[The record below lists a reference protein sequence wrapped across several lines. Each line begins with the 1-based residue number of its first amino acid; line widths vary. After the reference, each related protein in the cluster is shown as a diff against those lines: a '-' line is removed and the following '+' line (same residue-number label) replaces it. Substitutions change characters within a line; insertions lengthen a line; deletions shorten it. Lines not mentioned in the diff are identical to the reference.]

1 MAAIRI
7 ANQGTEMATAKAAA
21 AAPAS
26 APAKEGKKSRSKMF
40 ILIGAIVLAVAGG
53 GGAWYF
59 MGHKAEG
66 TEKTAHSKPNPMA
79 PPVFAQMEPFTVNL
93 QADGGEQFL
102 QTAFTLKVGSQ
113 ADVDA
118 IKLYL
123 PQVRSRVLLLLS
135 SKRGADIATVEGK
148 KKLAE
153 EIIAQLTQPFG
164 KGAQPLEV
172 TDVFFTA
179 FVIQ

>member
-1 MAAIRI
+1 
-7 ANQGTEMATAKAAA
+7 MATSKAAA
-21 AAPAS
+21 KPAQ
-26 APAKEGKKSRSKMF
+26 AEGGAKSKSKLF
-40 ILIGAIVLAVAGG
+40 IIIGAAVLLLGAGG

-59 MGHKAEG
+59 LGQKNAAQ
-66 TEKTAHSKPNPMA
+66 TETAHAKPAPAA
-79 PPVFAQMEPFTVNL
+79 PPVFAQMDPFTVNL

-102 QTAFTLKVGSQ
+102 QTAFTLQVGSQ

-135 SKRGADIATVEGK
+135 SKRGAEISTVEGK

-153 EIIAQLTQPFG
+153 EIIAQLKQPFSP
-164 KGAQPLEV
+164 GAQPLNV
-172 TDVFFTA
+172 SDVFFTA

>member
-1 MAAIRI
+1 
-7 ANQGTEMATAKAAA
+7 MATSKAAA
-21 AAPAS
+21 KPAQ
-26 APAKEGKKSRSKMF
+26 AEGGAKSKSKLF
-40 ILIGAIVLAVAGG
+40 IIIGAAVVLLGAGG

-59 MGHKAEG
+59 LGHK
-66 TEKTAHSKPNPMA
+66 TETHAAPAHAKPAPGA
-79 PPVFAQMEPFTVNL
+79 PPVFAQMDPFTVNL
-93 QADGGEQFL
+93 QAEGGEQFL
-102 QTAFTLKVGSQ
+102 QTAFTLQVGSQ

-135 SKRGADIATVEGK
+135 SKHGPEISTVEGK

-153 EIIAQLTQPFG
+153 EIIAQLKQPFSP
-164 KGAQPLEV
+164 GAQPLNV
-172 TDVFFTA
+172 SDVFFTA

>member
-1 MAAIRI
+1 
-7 ANQGTEMATAKAAA
+7 MATAKAAA

-26 APAKEGKKSRSKMF
+26 APAKEGRKSRSKMF
-40 ILIGAIVLAVAGG
+40 ILIGAIVLAAAG

-59 MGHKAEG
+59 MGHKAETG
-66 TEKTAHSKPNPMA
+66 NAAAHAKPSPA
-79 PPVFAQMEPFTVNL
+79 TPPVFAQMDPFTVNL

-113 ADVDA
+113 ADVEA

-135 SKRGADIATVEGK
+135 SKRSAEIATVEGK
-148 KKLAE
+148 KKLAG
-153 EIIAQLTQPFG
+153 EIIEQLKQPFG
-164 KGAQPLEV
+164 KGTQPLDV

>member
-1 MAAIRI
+1 
-7 ANQGTEMATAKAAA
+7 MATSKAAA
-21 AAPAS
+21 KPAQ
-26 APAKEGKKSRSKMF
+26 AEGGAKSKSKLF
-40 ILIGAIVLAVAGG
+40 IIIGAAVVLLGAGG

-59 MGHKAEG
+59 LGHKNEAHAE
-66 TEKTAHSKPNPMA
+66 TAHAKPSPAA

-102 QTAFTLKVGSQ
+102 QTAFTLQVGSQ

-135 SKRGADIATVEGK
+135 SKRGAEISTVEGK

-153 EIIAQLTQPFG
+153 EIIAQLKQPFSAN
-164 KGAQPLEV
+164 AQPLNV
-172 TDVFFTA
+172 SDVFFTA

>member
-1 MAAIRI
+1 
-7 ANQGTEMATAKAAA
+7 MATSKAAA
-21 AAPAS
+21 MPAPA
-26 APAKEGKKSRSKMF
+26 AEGKKSKSKMF
-40 ILIGAIVLAVAGG
+40 IIIGALVLAAAGAGG
-53 GGAWYF
+53 WYF

-66 TEKTAHSKPNPMA
+66 SQAAHAKPA
-79 PPVFAQMEPFTVNL
+79 AATPPVFAQIESFTVNL

-102 QTAFTLKVGSQ
+102 QTAFTLQVGSQ

-135 SKRGADIATVEGK
+135 SKRGAEIATVEGK
-148 KKLAE
+148 KKLAD
-153 EIIAQLTQPFG
+153 EIIAQLKQPFS
-164 KGAQPLEV
+164 KGAQPLNV
-172 TDVFFTA
+172 SDVFFTA

>member
-7 ANQGTEMATAKAAA
+7 ATQGTQMATAKAAA
-21 AAPAS
+21 AS
-26 APAKEGKKSRSKMF
+26 APAAEGKKSKSKMF
-40 ILIGAIVLAVAGG
+40 IIIGAVVLAAGGG

-59 MGHKAEG
+59 MGHKAEAP
-66 TEKTAHSKPNPMA
+66 EKAAHAKPGPAA
-79 PPVFAQMEPFTVNL
+79 PPVFAQMDPFTVNL

-148 KKLAE
+148 KKLAD
-153 EIIAQLTQPFG
+153 EIIEQMTQPFS

-172 TDVFFTA
+172 TDVYFTS

>member
-1 MAAIRI
+1 
-7 ANQGTEMATAKAAA
+7 MATSKAAA
-21 AAPAS
+21 TAAPA
-26 APAKEGKKSRSKMF
+26 AEGKKSKSKMF
-40 ILIGAIVLAVAGG
+40 IIIGALLLAAAGG
-53 GGAWYF
+53 GGWYF
-59 MGHKAEG
+59 MGHKAESG
-66 TEKTAHSKPNPMA
+66 EAAHAKPPA
-79 PPVFAQMEPFTVNL
+79 ATPPVFAQVESFTVNL

-102 QTAFTLKVGSQ
+102 QTAFTLQVGSQ

-135 SKRGADIATVEGK
+135 SKRGAEIATVEGK

-153 EIIAQLTQPFG
+153 EIIASLKQPFS
-164 KGAQPLEV
+164 KGAQPLNV
-172 TDVFFTA
+172 SDVFFTA

>member
-1 MAAIRI
+1 
-7 ANQGTEMATAKAAA
+7 MATAKAAA
-21 AAPAS
+21 AA
-26 APAKEGKKSRSKMF
+26 APAAAGKKSKSKML
-40 ILIGAIVLAVAGG
+40 IIIGAVVLAAGG

-59 MGHKAEG
+59 MGHKAE
-66 TEKTAHSKPNPMA
+66 TPEMAVRAKPNLAA
-79 PPVFAQMEPFTVNL
+79 PPIFAQMEPFTVNL

-148 KKLAE
+148 KKLAD
-153 EIIAQLTQPFG
+153 EIIEQLTQPFA

>member
-1 MAAIRI
+1 
-7 ANQGTEMATAKAAA
+7 MATSKAAA
-21 AAPAS
+21 KPAQ
-26 APAKEGKKSRSKMF
+26 AEGGAKSKSKLF
-40 ILIGAIVLAVAGG
+40 IIIGAAVLLLGAGG

-59 MGHKAEG
+59 LGQKNAAQ
-66 TEKTAHSKPNPMA
+66 TETAHAKPAPAA
-79 PPVFAQMEPFTVNL
+79 PPVFAQMDPFTVNL

-102 QTAFTLKVGSQ
+102 QTAFTLQVGSQ

-135 SKRGADIATVEGK
+135 SKRGAEISTVEGK

-153 EIIAQLTQPFG
+153 EIIAQLKQPFSP
-164 KGAQPLEV
+164 GAQPMNV
-172 TDVFFTA
+172 SDVFFTA

>member
-1 MAAIRI
+1 
-7 ANQGTEMATAKAAA
+7 
-21 AAPAS
+21 
-26 APAKEGKKSRSKMF
+26 
-40 ILIGAIVLAVAGG
+40 
-53 GGAWYF
+53 
-59 MGHKAEG
+59 MGHKADAI
-66 TEKTAHSKPNPMA
+66 EKPAHAKPNPAA
-79 PPVFAQMEPFTVNL
+79 PPVFSQMDPFTVNL

-135 SKRGADIATVEGK
+135 SKRGAEIATVEGK

-153 EIIAQLTQPFG
+153 EIIEQLTQPLG
-164 KGAQPLEV
+164 KGAQPLVV

>member
-1 MAAIRI
+1 
-7 ANQGTEMATAKAAA
+7 MATAKAAA
-21 AAPAS
+21 AAPAP
-26 APAKEGKKSRSKMF
+26 APVKEGRKSKSKMF
-40 ILIGAIVLAVAGG
+40 ILIGAVVLAVGGG

-59 MGHKAEG
+59 LDHKSAAPD
-66 TEKTAHSKPNPMA
+66 KAAHARPNPAA
-79 PPVFAQMEPFTVNL
+79 PPVFAQMDPFTVNL

-113 ADVDA
+113 SDVDA

-135 SKRGADIATVEGK
+135 SKRAADIATVEGK

-153 EIIAQLTQPFG
+153 EIIEQLTQPFG
-164 KGAQPLEV
+164 KGAQPLQV

>member
-1 MAAIRI
+1 
-7 ANQGTEMATAKAAA
+7 MATSKAAA
-21 AAPAS
+21 KPAQ
-26 APAKEGKKSRSKMF
+26 AEAGAKSKSKLF
-40 ILIGAIVLAVAGG
+40 IIIGAAALLLGAGG

-59 MGHKAEG
+59 LGNKNDA
-66 TEKTAHSKPNPMA
+66 AAAARAKPAPAA
-79 PPVFAQMEPFTVNL
+79 PPVFAQMDPFTVNL

-102 QTAFTLKVGSQ
+102 QTAFTLQVASQ

-135 SKRGADIATVEGK
+135 SKRGADIATVDGK
-148 KKLAE
+148 NKLAK
-153 EIIAQLTQPFG
+153 EIIEQLTQPFA

>member
-1 MAAIRI
+1 
-7 ANQGTEMATAKAAA
+7 MATAKAAA
-21 AAPAS
+21 ANAPA
-26 APAKEGKKSRSKMF
+26 AEGKKSKSKM
-40 ILIGAIVLAVAGG
+40 LIIIAALVLAAGGG

-59 MGHKAEG
+59 MGHKADAA
-66 TEKTAHSKPNPMA
+66 EKGAQAKPNPAA

-153 EIIAQLTQPFG
+153 EIIEQLKQPFA
-164 KGAQPLEV
+164 KGSQPLDV
-172 TDVFFTA
+172 SDVFFTA

>member
-7 ANQGTEMATAKAAA
+7 ATQGTQMATAKAAA
-21 AAPAS
+21 AAPA
-26 APAKEGKKSRSKMF
+26 PAAEGKKSRSKML
-40 ILIGAIVLAVAGG
+40 ILIGAAVLAAGGG

-59 MGHKAEG
+59 MGHKAGAPEQS
-66 TEKTAHSKPNPMA
+66 AHARSNVAA
-79 PPVFAQMEPFTVNL
+79 PPVFVQMDPFTVNL

-135 SKRGADIATVEGK
+135 GKRAADIATVEGK
-148 KKLAE
+148 KKLAD
-153 EIIAQLTQPFG
+153 EILEQLTQPFA
-164 KGAQPLEV
+164 KGGQPLVV

>member
-1 MAAIRI
+1 
-7 ANQGTEMATAKAAA
+7 MATAKAAA
-21 AAPAS
+21 APA
-26 APAKEGKKSRSKMF
+26 AEGKKSKSKLMM
-40 ILIGAIVLAVAGG
+40 IIIAAVVLAAGGG

-59 MGHKAEG
+59 MSHKAEAG
-66 TEKTAHSKPNPMA
+66 TEKVAHAKPNPAA
-79 PPVFAQMEPFTVNL
+79 PPVFVQMDSFTVNL

-102 QTAFTLKVGSQ
+102 QTAFTLKVGST

-148 KKLAE
+148 NKLAK
-153 EIIAQLTQPFG
+153 EIIEQLSQPFA
-164 KGAQPLEV
+164 KGALPLDI

>member
-1 MAAIRI
+1 
-7 ANQGTEMATAKAAA
+7 MATSKAAA
-21 AAPAS
+21 KPAQ
-26 APAKEGKKSRSKMF
+26 AEGGAKSKSKLF
-40 ILIGAIVLAVAGG
+40 IIIGAAVVLLGAGG

-59 MGHKAEG
+59 LGHKNEAHAEA
-66 TEKTAHSKPNPMA
+66 AHAKPAPGA
-79 PPVFAQMEPFTVNL
+79 PPVFAQMDPFTVNL

-102 QTAFTLKVGSQ
+102 QTAFTLQVGSQ

-135 SKRGADIATVEGK
+135 SKRGAEISTVEGK

-153 EIIAQLTQPFG
+153 EIIAQLKQPFSP
-164 KGAQPLEV
+164 GAQPLNV
-172 TDVFFTA
+172 SDVFFTA

>member
-1 MAAIRI
+1 
-7 ANQGTEMATAKAAA
+7 MATSKAAA
-21 AAPAS
+21 KPAQAES
-26 APAKEGKKSRSKMF
+26 GAKSKSKLF
-40 ILIGAIVLAVAGG
+40 IIIGVAVVLLGAGG

-59 MGHKAEG
+59 LGHKNEAAVE
-66 TEKTAHSKPNPMA
+66 TAHAKSAPAA
-79 PPVFAQMEPFTVNL
+79 PPVFAQMDPFTVNL

-102 QTAFTLKVGSQ
+102 QTAFTLQVGSQ

-135 SKRGADIATVEGK
+135 SKRGAEISTVEGK

-153 EIIAQLTQPFG
+153 EIIAQLKQPFSG
-164 KGAQPLEV
+164 GAQPLNV
-172 TDVFFTA
+172 SDVFFTA

>member
-1 MAAIRI
+1 
-7 ANQGTEMATAKAAA
+7 MATSKAAA
-21 AAPAS
+21 KPAQ
-26 APAKEGKKSRSKMF
+26 AEGGAKSKSKLF
-40 ILIGAIVLAVAGG
+40 IIIGAAVLLLGAGG

-59 MGHKAEG
+59 LGQKNAAQ
-66 TEKTAHSKPNPMA
+66 TDTAHAKPAPAA
-79 PPVFAQMEPFTVNL
+79 PPVFAQMDPFTVNL

-102 QTAFTLKVGSQ
+102 QTAFTLQVGSQ

-135 SKRGADIATVEGK
+135 SKRGAEISTVEGK

-153 EIIAQLTQPFG
+153 EIIAQLKQPFSP
-164 KGAQPLEV
+164 GAQPLNV
-172 TDVFFTA
+172 SDVFFTA

>member
-1 MAAIRI
+1 
-7 ANQGTEMATAKAAA
+7 MATAKAAA

-26 APAKEGKKSRSKMF
+26 APAKEGKKSKSKML
-40 ILIGAIVLAVAGG
+40 ILIGAIVLAAAG

-59 MGHKAEG
+59 MGHKAEAP
-66 TEKTAHSKPNPMA
+66 EKTAHAKPNPAA
-79 PPVFAQMEPFTVNL
+79 PPVFSQMDPFTVNL

-135 SKRGADIATVEGK
+135 SKRGAEIATVEGK

-153 EIIAQLTQPFG
+153 EIIEQLTQPLG
-164 KGAQPLEV
+164 KGAQPLVV

>member
-1 MAAIRI
+1 
-7 ANQGTEMATAKAAA
+7 MATSKAAA
-21 AAPAS
+21 KPAQ
-26 APAKEGKKSRSKMF
+26 AEGGAKSKSKMF
-40 ILIGAIVLAVAGG
+40 IIIGAAVLLLGAGG

-59 MGHKAEG
+59 LGHKNEGQAEA
-66 TEKTAHSKPNPMA
+66 AHAKPAPAA
-79 PPVFAQMEPFTVNL
+79 PPVFAQMDPFTVNL

-102 QTAFTLKVGSQ
+102 QTAFTLQVGSQ

-135 SKRGADIATVEGK
+135 SKRGAEISTVEGK

-153 EIIAQLTQPFG
+153 EIIAQLKQPFSP
-164 KGAQPLEV
+164 GAQPLHV
-172 TDVFFTA
+172 SDVFFTA

>member
-1 MAAIRI
+1 
-7 ANQGTEMATAKAAA
+7 MATAKAAA
-21 AAPAS
+21 AA
-26 APAKEGKKSRSKMF
+26 APAAEGKKSKSKLMM
-40 ILIGAIVLAVAGG
+40 IIIGAVVMAAGGG

-66 TEKTAHSKPNPMA
+66 APEKAAHAKPNPAA
-79 PPVFAQMEPFTVNL
+79 PPVFAQMDPFTVNL

-135 SKRGADIATVEGK
+135 SKRGADISTVEGK

-153 EIIAQLTQPFG
+153 EIIEQLSQPFA
-164 KGAQPLEV
+164 KGAPPLEV

>member
-1 MAAIRI
+1 
-7 ANQGTEMATAKAAA
+7 MATAKAAA

-40 ILIGAIVLAVAGG
+40 ILIGAIVLAAAGG
-53 GGAWYF
+53 GGWYF
-59 MGHKAEG
+59 MGHKAEPA
-66 TEKTAHSKPNPMA
+66 EAAAHAKPNPAA
-79 PPVFAQMEPFTVNL
+79 PPVFAQMDPFTVNL

-113 ADVDA
+113 ADVEA

-135 SKRGADIATVEGK
+135 SKRGAEIATVEGK

-153 EIIAQLTQPFG
+153 EIIVQLRQPFG
-164 KGAQPLEV
+164 KGTPPLDV

>member
-1 MAAIRI
+1 
-7 ANQGTEMATAKAAA
+7 MATAKAAA
-21 AAPAS
+21 AAPA
-26 APAKEGKKSRSKMF
+26 PAAAGKKSSSKMF
-40 ILIGAIVLAVAGG
+40 SLIGAVVLAAGGG

-59 MGHKAEG
+59 MGHKAEAP
-66 TEKTAHSKPNPMA
+66 EKAAHAKPNPAA

-135 SKRGADIATVEGK
+135 SKRAAEIATVDGK

-153 EIIAQLTQPFG
+153 EIIGQLTQPFA

>member
-1 MAAIRI
+1 
-7 ANQGTEMATAKAAA
+7 MATSKAAA
-21 AAPAS
+21 KPAQ
-26 APAKEGKKSRSKMF
+26 AEGGAKSKSKLF
-40 ILIGAIVLAVAGG
+40 IIIGAAVLLLGAGG

-59 MGHKAEG
+59 LGQKNAAQ
-66 TEKTAHSKPNPMA
+66 TETAHAKPAPAA
-79 PPVFAQMEPFTVNL
+79 PPVFAQMDPFTVNL

-102 QTAFTLKVGSQ
+102 QTAFTLQVGSQ

-135 SKRGADIATVEGK
+135 SKRGVEISTVEGK

-153 EIIAQLTQPFG
+153 EIIAQLKQPFSP
-164 KGAQPLEV
+164 GAQPLNV
-172 TDVFFTA
+172 SDVFFTA

>member
-1 MAAIRI
+1 
-7 ANQGTEMATAKAAA
+7 MATSKAAA
-21 AAPAS
+21 KPAQ
-26 APAKEGKKSRSKMF
+26 AEGGAKSKSKLF
-40 ILIGAIVLAVAGG
+40 IIIGAAVVLLGAGG

-59 MGHKAEG
+59 LGHKNEAQAEAAPA
-66 TEKTAHSKPNPMA
+66 KAAPAA
-79 PPVFAQMEPFTVNL
+79 PPVFAQMDPFTVNL

-102 QTAFTLKVGSQ
+102 QTAFTLQVGSQ

-135 SKRGADIATVEGK
+135 SKRSAEISTVEGK

-153 EIIAQLTQPFG
+153 EIIAQLKQPFAAG
-164 KGAQPLEV
+164 GQPLNV
-172 TDVFFTA
+172 SDVFFTA

>member
-1 MAAIRI
+1 
-7 ANQGTEMATAKAAA
+7 MATSKAA
-21 AAPAS
+21 AAPA
-26 APAKEGKKSRSKMF
+26 AAEGKKSKSKMF
-40 ILIGAIVLAVAGG
+40 IIIGALVLAAGG

-59 MGHKAEG
+59 MGHKGET
-66 TEKTAHSKPNPMA
+66 TEKAAHAKPNPAA
-79 PPVFAQMEPFTVNL
+79 PPVFAQMDPFTVNL

-135 SKRGADIATVEGK
+135 SKRGADIATVDGK
-148 KKLAE
+148 NKLAK
-153 EIIAQLTQPFG
+153 EIIEQLTQPFA

>member
-1 MAAIRI
+1 
-7 ANQGTEMATAKAAA
+7 MATSKAAA
-21 AAPAS
+21 KPAQ
-26 APAKEGKKSRSKMF
+26 AEGGAKSKSKLF
-40 ILIGAIVLAVAGG
+40 IIIGAAVVLLGAGG

-59 MGHKAEG
+59 LGHKNEAHAEA
-66 TEKTAHSKPNPMA
+66 AHAKPAPGA
-79 PPVFAQMEPFTVNL
+79 PPVFAQMDPFTVNL

-102 QTAFTLKVGSQ
+102 QTAFTLQVGSQ

-135 SKRGADIATVEGK
+135 SKRGAEISTVEGK

-153 EIIAQLTQPFG
+153 EIMAQLKQPFSPG
-164 KGAQPLEV
+164 VQPLNV
-172 TDVFFTA
+172 SDVFFTA

>member
-1 MAAIRI
+1 
-7 ANQGTEMATAKAAA
+7 MATAKAAA
-21 AAPAS
+21 APAPA
-26 APAKEGKKSRSKMF
+26 AAGKKSNSKLF
-40 ILIGAIVLAVAGG
+40 IMIGAVVLAAAGG

-59 MGHKAEG
+59 MGQKAEAPD
-66 TEKTAHSKPNPMA
+66 KAAVAKPNPAA
-79 PPVFAQMEPFTVNL
+79 PPVFAQMDPFTVNL

-135 SKRGADIATVEGK
+135 SKRAADIATVDGK

-153 EIIAQLTQPFG
+153 EIIEQLTQPFA
-164 KGAQPLEV
+164 KGAQPLTV

>member
-1 MAAIRI
+1 
-7 ANQGTEMATAKAAA
+7 MATSKAAA
-21 AAPAS
+21 AAPA
-26 APAKEGKKSRSKMF
+26 PAAAGNKSRSKMF
-40 ILIGAIVLAVAGG
+40 IIGAVVLALGG
-53 GGAWYF
+53 GGWYF
-59 MGHKAEG
+59 MSHKADG
-66 TEKTAHSKPNPMA
+66 PDKAAHAKPNPAA
-79 PPVFAQMEPFTVNL
+79 PPVFAQMDPFTVNL

-113 ADVDA
+113 ADIDA

-135 SKRGADIATVEGK
+135 SKRGAEIATVEGK
-148 KKLAE
+148 QKLAA
-153 EIIAQLTQPFG
+153 EIIEQLTQPFA

-172 TDVFFTA
+172 SDVFFTA

>member
-7 ANQGTEMATAKAAA
+7 ATQGKPMATSKAAA
-21 AAPAS
+21 IPAPA
-26 APAKEGKKSRSKMF
+26 AEGKKSKSKL
-40 ILIGAIVLAVAGG
+40 LIIIIGVLVLAAAGG
-53 GGAWYF
+53 GAAWYF

-66 TEKTAHSKPNPMA
+66 AETAHAKPAAAA
-79 PPVFAQMEPFTVNL
+79 PPVFAQMEPFTENL

-102 QTAFTLKVGSQ
+102 QTAFTLQVGSQ

-135 SKRGADIATVEGK
+135 SKRGAEIASVEGK

-153 EIIAQLTQPFG
+153 EIIATLKQPFS
-164 KGAQPLEV
+164 KGAHPLDV
-172 TDVFFTA
+172 SDVFFTA

>member
-1 MAAIRI
+1 
-7 ANQGTEMATAKAAA
+7 MATSKAAA
-21 AAPAS
+21 KPAQAES
-26 APAKEGKKSRSKMF
+26 GAKSKSKLF
-40 ILIGAIVLAVAGG
+40 IIIGAAVVLLGAGG

-59 MGHKAEG
+59 LGHKNEAHAEP
-66 TEKTAHSKPNPMA
+66 AHAKAAPGA
-79 PPVFAQMEPFTVNL
+79 PPVFAQMDPFTVNL

-102 QTAFTLKVGSQ
+102 QTAFTLQVGSQ

-135 SKRGADIATVEGK
+135 SKRGAEISTVEGK

-153 EIIAQLTQPFG
+153 EIMAQLKQPFSPG
-164 KGAQPLEV
+164 VQPLNV
-172 TDVFFTA
+172 SDVFFTA

>member
-7 ANQGTEMATAKAAA
+7 ATQGTEMATAKAAA
-21 AAPAS
+21 APAS
-26 APAKEGKKSRSKMF
+26 APAKDGKKSKSKMF
-40 ILIGAIVLAVAGG
+40 ILIGVIVLAAAGG
-53 GGAWYF
+53 GGWYF
-59 MGHKAEG
+59 MGHKAESP
-66 TEKTAHSKPNPMA
+66 EKTAHAKPNPAA
-79 PPVFAQMEPFTVNL
+79 PPVFSQMEPFTVNL

-135 SKRGADIATVEGK
+135 SKRGAEIATVEGK
-148 KKLAE
+148 KKLAD
-153 EIIAQLTQPFG
+153 EIIEQLTQPLG
-164 KGAQPLEV
+164 KGAQPLVV

>member
-1 MAAIRI
+1 
-7 ANQGTEMATAKAAA
+7 
-21 AAPAS
+21 
-26 APAKEGKKSRSKMF
+26 
-40 ILIGAIVLAVAGG
+40 
-53 GGAWYF
+53 
-59 MGHKAEG
+59 MGHKAE
-66 TEKTAHSKPNPMA
+66 TPEKAVRAKPNLAA
-79 PPVFAQMEPFTVNL
+79 PPIFAQMEPFTVNL

-135 SKRGADIATVEGK
+135 SKRGSEIATVEGK

-153 EIIAQLTQPFG
+153 EIIEQLTQPFT
-164 KGAQPLEV
+164 KGGQPLEV

>member
-1 MAAIRI
+1 
-7 ANQGTEMATAKAAA
+7 MATSKAAA
-21 AAPAS
+21 KPAQ
-26 APAKEGKKSRSKMF
+26 AEGGAKSKSKLF
-40 ILIGAIVLAVAGG
+40 IIIGVAVVLLGAGG

-59 MGHKAEG
+59 LGHKNEAHAEP
-66 TEKTAHSKPNPMA
+66 AHAKAAPGA
-79 PPVFAQMEPFTVNL
+79 PPVFAQMDPFTVNL

-102 QTAFTLKVGSQ
+102 QTAFTLQVGSQ

-135 SKRGADIATVEGK
+135 SKRGAEISTVEGK

-153 EIIAQLTQPFG
+153 EIMAQLKQPFSPG
-164 KGAQPLEV
+164 VQPLNV
-172 TDVFFTA
+172 SDVFFTA